1 MSRFVPGIFSQY
13 DKEYDMNYDLLSFAS
28 KVRKVENM
36 EQLKELKEQ
45 AEALI
50 RREKNFALLTLMTV
64 AEELGESEVTD
75 SLERLRL
82 LLEK

>member
-1 MSRFVPGIFSQY
+1 M
-13 DKEYDMNYDLLSFAS
+13 
-28 KVRKVENM
+28 
-36 EQLKELKEQ
+36 KELKEQ

-64 AEELGESEVTD
+64 AEELGENEVTD

>member
-1 MSRFVPGIFSQY
+1 
-13 DKEYDMNYDLLSFAS
+13 MNYDLLSFAS

-64 AEELGESEVTD
+64 AEELGEQEVTD